1 MWNQFELRQRY
12 NLRVYLFFAA
22 VVCMVL
28 LLFGRMVQLQW
39 VQYTQHFIQSEGNRI
54 HVSPILPTRGMMTD
68 RDGVGLAVNK
78 VSYKITLIPE
88 RVENLDET
96 LASVQELMQ
105 WDDKRITRLKKKIKQ
120 SRSDRQVL
128 LKDQLPWQ
136 IVAPL
141 AARLHHFSGV
151 NVVAGTH
158 REYPFAMQTAHMVGY
173 LSLVRDVDVEKGYL
187 RMEYVGRSGLERIL
201 ESRLHGE
208 LGYKHEEVNARGR
221 RVALIKTV
229 RPKTGENITLSIDVG
244 MQQVAA
250 QALGER
256 TGAVVV
262 MDVRT
267 GEVLTLL
274 SMPGYNSNKFI
285 TGLDNVQWKSWL
297 EDVEKPLLNRTTQAA
312 YPPASTMKLVTS
324 FGGLEQGIRLATG
337 STTCPGY
344 VELADRKIRCWKKK
358 GHGKVDIHDAIVHSC
373 DVYFYELGDALGMS
387 RLADTAREWGFGEK
401 TGINLPPE
409 SRGNVPNK
417 RHPSGR
423 HWYRGETM
431 ITAIG
436 QGSITVTP
444 LQMARFSAAIA
455 NGGKILTPLLEKGE
469 AVKVVRQ
476 LEVSP
481 TQLKKVRQGMRDV
494 VADRKGTAYWQ
505 LSRAHWTVAGK
516 TGTAQV
522 VKMSDD
528 DKRTFSDAKHH
539 QDHAWFMGYAPFDKP
554 EIAVAVFVENGGHGG
569 SAAGPVARAVVDYW
583 ADKMDERRK
592 AMKDKKQV
600 QEAL

>member
-1 MWNQFELRQRY
+1 MWNPFELRQRY
-12 NLRVYLFFAA
+12 NLRVYLFLAA
-22 VVCMVL
+22 MICMAL

-39 VQYTQHFIQSEGNRI
+39 IQYSQHFIQSEGNRI

-68 RDGVGLAVNK
+68 RNGVGLAINK

-88 RVENLDET
+88 RVENMDET
-96 LASVQELMQ
+96 LTSVQALMH
-105 WDDKRITRLKKKIKQ
+105 WDNKRIERLKKKIKK
-120 SRSDRQVL
+120 SRSDRAVL
-128 LKDQLPWQ
+128 LMDQLPWQ
-136 IVAPL
+136 SVAPL
-141 AARLHHFSGV
+141 AARLHHYSGV

-158 REYPFAMQTAHMVGY
+158 RKYPYAMEAAHLVGY
-173 LSLVRDVDVEKGYL
+173 LSLVRDVDVQKGYL

-208 LGYKHEEVNARGR
+208 LGYKYEEVNARGR
-221 RVALIKTV
+221 RIALIKTL
-229 RPKTGENITLSIDVG
+229 RPKTGENIKLSIDVEL
-244 MQQVAA
+244 QKVAA
-250 QALGER
+250 KALAGK

-262 MDVRT
+262 MDVHT

-274 SMPGYNSNKFI
+274 SMPGYDSNKFI

-297 EDVEKPLLNRTTQAA
+297 EDIEKPLLNRTTQAA

-324 FGGLEQGIRLATG
+324 FGGLEHGLRLANG
-337 STTCPGY
+337 STQCPGY

-358 GHGKVDIHDAIVHSC
+358 GHGKVDMHESIVHSC

-387 RLADTAREWGFGEK
+387 RLSDTAREWGFGEK
-401 TGINLPPE
+401 TGVNLPPE
-409 SRGNVPNK
+409 SRGNVPRQ

-423 HWYRGETM
+423 NWYRGETM

-476 LEVSP
+476 LDVN
-481 TQLKKVRQGMRDV
+481 TQALQKVRQGMRDV

-528 DKRTFSDAKHH
+528 DERTFSDAKHH

-554 EIAVAVFVENGGHGG
+554 EIAFAVFVENGGHGG
-569 SAAGPVARAVVDYW
+569 SVAGPVARAVVDYW
-583 ADKMDERRK
+583 ADKT
-592 AMKDKKQV
+592 DKQRQSLAQGKQ
-600 QEAL
+600 